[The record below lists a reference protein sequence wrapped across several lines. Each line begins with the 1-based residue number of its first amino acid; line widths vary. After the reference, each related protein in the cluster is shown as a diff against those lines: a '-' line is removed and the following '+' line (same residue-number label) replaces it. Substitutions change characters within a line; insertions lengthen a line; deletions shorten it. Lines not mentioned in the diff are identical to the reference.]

1 MRTAHLAT
9 TLGLTL
15 LLAVSPAVAQT
26 GVAPPAAAPWQ
37 GAAPPAAAP
46 DDAAAQDAASARAVE
61 RLLATLDAD
70 ARERRALGLGVGL
83 GGGAAAVGAGVWMLA
98 RDGAPT
104 WTDNAGTYI
113 GAAGVGLMLGGVL
126 SAVLPAYLH
135 ELNDSWRETAG
146 RPIAA
151 RRAHFGVVLDE
162 LAERARAARML
173 AGRFSLGFGAAF
185 VVAALITEAVV
196 DDPRPGPSS
205 PTLIAGLG
213 GAFIMAS
220 SIPTLTMRSPV
231 EHAAMF
237 WRAGDAR
244 PAVRLAGVS
253 VLPTRGGALAG
264 VALVF

>member
-9 TLGLTL
+9 TLALTL
-15 LLAVSPAVAQT
+15 LLAVPSAGAQT
-26 GVAPPAAAPWQ
+26 LVAPPAAAPWQ
-37 GAAPPAAAP
+37 GAAPPAARP

-83 GGGAAAVGAGVWMLA
+83 GGGVAVMGASAWMLA
-98 RDGAPT
+98 RDGAPR

-113 GAAGVGLMLGGVL
+113 GAAGVGLLLGGVL
-126 SAVLPAYLH
+126 NAVLPAYLH

-162 LAERARAARML
+162 LAERTRAARVL
-173 AGRFSLGFGAAF
+173 AGRLSLGFGAAF
-185 VVAALITEAVV
+185 VAVAVIAEAVI
-196 DDPRPGPSS
+196 DDPLPGPNS
-205 PTLIAGLG
+205 IALVTGIG

-220 SIPTLTMRSPV
+220 SVPALTMRSPV

-237 WRAGDAR
+237 WRAGEAR
-244 PAVRLAGVS
+244 PTVRLAGVS

>member
-1 MRTAHLAT
+1 
-9 TLGLTL
+9 
-15 LLAVSPAVAQT
+15 
-26 GVAPPAAAPWQ
+26 
-37 GAAPPAAAP
+37 
-46 DDAAAQDAASARAVE
+46 
-61 RLLATLDAD
+61 
-70 ARERRALGLGVGL
+70 
-83 GGGAAAVGAGVWMLA
+83 
-98 RDGAPT
+98 
-104 WTDNAGTYI
+104 
-113 GAAGVGLMLGGVL
+113 MLGGVL
-126 SAVLPAYLH
+126 TAVLPAYLH

-146 RPIAA
+146 SPIAA

-173 AGRFSLGFGAAF
+173 AGRLSIGFGAAF
-185 VVAALITEAVV
+185 VALAVIAEAVV
-196 DDPRPGPSS
+196 DDLRPWPNSIA
-205 PTLIAGLG
+205 LIAGIG

-220 SIPTLTMRSPV
+220 SVPTLTMRSPV